1 MQSQIKCGEP
11 DLFKARTSVSNF
23 SCIGREWNLFTYIY
37 MGMNLWM
44 LTTLPL
50 EPLFRRD
57 LWMQYKRR
65 GGWNKLPAA
74 GLTNHTGLVLDWGT
88 GLIHWLASLTDL
100 SEWLTLKIIGSAEDS
115 SQVRMRKCEGEFWAL
130 RWKQKL
136 FSMSRVIQWE
146 IERVWE
152 WERVR

>member
-1 MQSQIKCGEP
+1 
-11 DLFKARTSVSNF
+11 
-23 SCIGREWNLFTYIY
+23 
-37 MGMNLWM
+37 M

-115 SQVRMRKCEGEFWAL
+115 SQVRFNCNGLDCCNLYCNDFAKDRHAWQSTRPRGSRGSRGFFPSKTAHSNFPWAV
-130 RWKQKL
+130 
-136 FSMSRVIQWE
+136 FEVHVIN
-146 IERVWE
+146 VGNNDKTCHLNKHFC
-152 WERVR
+152 

>member
-1 MQSQIKCGEP
+1 
-11 DLFKARTSVSNF
+11 
-23 SCIGREWNLFTYIY
+23 
-37 MGMNLWM
+37 MNLWM

-115 SQVRMRKCEGEFWAL
+115 SQVRFNCNGLDCCNLYCNDFAKDRHAWQSTRPRGSRGSRGFFPSKTAHSNFPWAV
-130 RWKQKL
+130 
-136 FSMSRVIQWE
+136 FEVHVIN
-146 IERVWE
+146 VGNNDKTCHLNKHFC
-152 WERVR
+152 